1 MDAEEKKRLLKIA
14 EQIDKQP
21 KTDERKV
28 FTIKDLEEVSYRQLN
43 DWDKRGFLKTCNRDN
58 SNGWRKFSVFDIVV
72 LKVIK
77 DMKKNL
83 YSDDVINFILEQIT
97 NIKPVLLTGMLSNDE
112 SNYYYIIVSQEGGY
126 SIAKGKSELIDFH
139 REISQDFKLKKL
151 LSESLLII
159 PIGLYYK
166 ECMLKFYKKELE
178 LNKNNK
184 INPFC
189 DMPASIR
196 RMIIIDTIEN
206 ENYIEVLIKKKKADY
221 IIKPKSK
228 YNKLTREEMLDIIQN
243 AEFVNLEVKIT
254 QGNSIFLEKE
264 ETIKVK

>member
-72 LKVIK
+72 LKIIR

-83 YSDDVINFILEQIT
+83 YSDDAINFILEQIT

-139 REISQDFKLKKL
+139 REISEDFKLKKL

-159 PIGLYYK
+159 PI
-166 ECMLKFYKKELE
+166 
-178 LNKNNK
+178 
-184 INPFC
+184 
-189 DMPASIR
+189 
-196 RMIIIDTIEN
+196 
-206 ENYIEVLIKKKKADY
+206 
-221 IIKPKSK
+221 
-228 YNKLTREEMLDIIQN
+228 
-243 AEFVNLEVKIT
+243 
-254 QGNSIFLEKE
+254 
-264 ETIKVK
+264 